1 MKHSVLVLNQN
12 YEAISICTVRRAF
25 LLVFLKKAEMI
36 DALDGEY
43 FRSSLQEFEIPSIIR
58 LKNYVKV
65 PHRKVAL
72 SRTNIFKRDGER
84 CVYCGTTKDLTI
96 DHVIPRSKGG
106 TESWENLVTAC
117 HSCNSK
123 KGNRTPEEAGMT
135 MLSKPFKPSYIFFM
149 KDFNGKIRESWK
161 PFLFLV

>member
-25 LLVFLKKAEMI
+25 LLVFLKKAELI
-36 DALDGEY
+36 DALEGEY
-43 FRSSLQEFEIPSIIR
+43 IRSSLNLYEIPSIIR

-72 SRTNIFKRDGER
+72 SRVNIFRRDGER
-84 CVYCGTTKDLTI
+84 CVYCGTTKNLTL

-106 TESWENLVTAC
+106 VDSWENLVTAC

-123 KGNRTPEEAGMT
+123 KGNRTPEEAGMP
-135 MLSKPFKPSYIFFM
+135 LLQKPFKPSYIFFM
-149 KDFNGKIRESWK
+149 REFNGKIRETWK
-161 PFLFLV
+161 PYLYLL

>member
-43 FRSSLQEFEIPSIIR
+43 FRSSLQVFEIPSIIR

>member
-25 LLVFLKKAEMI
+25 LLIFLKKAELI
-36 DALDGEY
+36 DTLEGEY
-43 FRSSLQEFEIPSIIR
+43 IRSSLNLFEVPSIIR
-58 LKNYVKV
+58 LKHYVKV

-72 SRTNIFKRDGER
+72 SRANIFRRDGES
-84 CVYCGTTKDLTI
+84 CVYCGTHKDLTI

-106 TESWENLVTAC
+106 IDSWENLVTAC

-123 KGNRTPEEAGMT
+123 KGNRTPEEAGMA
-135 MLSKPFKPSYIFFM
+135 MLQKPFKPSYIFFM
-149 KDFNGKIRESWK
+149 REFNGKIRETWK
-161 PFLFLV
+161 PYLFLI

>member
-25 LLVFLKKAEMI
+25 LLIFLKKAELI
-36 DALDGEY
+36 DTLEGEY
-43 FRSSLQEFEIPSIIR
+43 IRSSLNLFEVPSIIR

-72 SRTNIFKRDGER
+72 SRVNIFRRDGES
-84 CVYCGTTKDLTI
+84 CVYCGTHKDLTI

-106 TESWENLVTAC
+106 IDSWENLVTAC

-135 MLSKPFKPSYIFFM
+135 MLQKPFKPSYIFFM
-149 KDFNGKIRESWK
+149 REFNGKIRETWK
-161 PFLFLV
+161 PYLFLV

>member
-12 YEAISICTVRRAF
+12 YEAISVCTVRRAF
-25 LLVFLKKAEMI
+25 LLVFLKKAELI
-36 DALDGEY
+36 DALEGEY
-43 FRSSLQEFEIPSIIR
+43 IRSSLNLFEVPSIIR

-72 SRTNIFKRDGER
+72 SRSNIFKRDGER
-84 CVYCGTTKDLTI
+84 CVYCGTTKNLTL

-106 TESWENLVTAC
+106 TDSWENLVTAC

-135 MLSKPFKPSYIFFM
+135 LLQKPFKPSYIFFM
-149 KDFNGKIRESWK
+149 REFNGKIRETWK
-161 PFLFLV
+161 PYLYLL